1 MHNGDYIK
9 PMGIKVDNI
18 IYKRLI
24 MKKMIVSRELDSP
37 RQQQIK
43 GEKASNDVR
52 KTIFSIKK

>member
-18 IYKRLI
+18 IYKWLI